1 MCYAMLGVVL
11 SDGGY
16 SFLFFWGADDR
27 GVVPADPL
35 RRRAPRGPPRRPPYL
50 IMMHIGFVLLL
61 IGFVR
66 LDIATGDTSFGAL
79 AAAFRTQ
86 PVLPLYL
93 LFLAGFGMKAGL
105 FPMHVWLPEAHPRRT
120 VARLGPDV
128 GRDDQDGRLRHPPA
142 SRPPWATCPNSA
154 RPGSSCWAQASS
166 RGSGA

>member
-16 SFLFFWGADDR
+16 SFLFFWELMTVASFLLILFDAER
-27 GVVPADPL
+27 REV
-35 RRRAPRGPPRRPPYL
+35 RRAALSYL

-66 LDIATGDTSFGAL
+66 LDVATGDTSFGAL

-93 LFLAGFGMKAGL
+93 LFLAGNAMPCA
-105 FPMHVWLPEAHPRRT
+105 
-120 VARLGPDV
+120 
-128 GRDDQDGRLRHPPA
+128 
-142 SRPPWATCPNSA
+142 
-154 RPGSSCWAQASS
+154 
-166 RGSGA
+166 